1 MEEGERL
8 AEDPVEFEVICGEGR
23 IQATDDLLHA
33 CRVGRA
39 VAVQHDFRDAD
50 PRNALVV
57 AKLSPFEAEQGVED
71 RVACGGLGGGWLGH
85 YYGDAGL
92 SVGLSGAG
100 ALVRALGT
108 DAGDCEEGFE
118 GTGRIGFFQ
127 RTILPLRERLML
139 EHGAGGP
146 ADITVGAVQVRPSEG
161 DGLGVLD
168 AVEGF
173 ELLAEFG
180 FVGRARE
187 HIDPRGAFLADITH
201 AVEAGLHLAAAD
213 GEIHR
218 AIFRV
223 DEGVGDGQGA
233 TGHEF
238 FLGGGVASAFRCEVD
253 RVDFAPA
260 PVEGVKGLL
269 VLGWE
274 LSAVAEGHARR

>member
-118 GTGRIGFFQ
+118 GTGRIGFF
-127 RTILPLRERLML
+127 
-139 EHGAGGP
+139 
-146 ADITVGAVQVRPSEG
+146 
-161 DGLGVLD
+161 
-168 AVEGF
+168 
-173 ELLAEFG
+173 
-180 FVGRARE
+180 
-187 HIDPRGAFLADITH
+187 
-201 AVEAGLHLAAAD
+201 
-213 GEIHR
+213 
-218 AIFRV
+218 
-223 DEGVGDGQGA
+223 
-233 TGHEF
+233 
-238 FLGGGVASAFRCEVD
+238 
-253 RVDFAPA
+253 
-260 PVEGVKGLL
+260 
-269 VLGWE
+269 
-274 LSAVAEGHARR
+274 